1 MRCPL
6 RISRTSVKAFHL
18 SLIHRDFIEASEET
32 VPKARLLRTNF
43 TAGELSPRL
52 EGRPDLAKYFNGAS
66 TLENYLVYPQGGVY
80 RAPGSRFVNE
90 VKDSTKKTRLIPFV
104 VNRTTAYVCEFGHLY
119 IRFYKNGARIESPP
133 GTPVEIASP
142 YAETELFQIQYVQSV
157 DVLFLDHPSHQTQKL
172 SRGSDTSW
180 ALTNLALRPPA
191 AFEDLTD
198 ISNGSVTL
206 QPALPAGLGVNFT
219 ASAPVFFAGDV
230 GRQIIYNT
238 SRAVITGLGGA
249 SPNAVAVCDVLDDFP
264 ASVVAPNNINPAAI
278 PSQKWF
284 LNISP
289 QSAID
294 TVSKSKPVGTQVTI
308 NFKNNVGGATQDTLR
323 TAGSPLTSPEVGKF
337 IKVLGGVIE
346 IQSVSSTS
354 QCKGIIRATLAK
366 ADKTKN
372 PTGVEAG
379 DWTLNVKSWDNAK
392 GWPSAP
398 MFFQGRL
405 FHGGSA
411 VAQPTTFW
419 GSASDD
425 YENYGVG
432 SLADDALEYTI
443 ASRQFNK
450 IQWLLDLGPMLI
462 GTLGSVFSAKAP
474 GNDQVLGGDVM
485 PFVRATNTPGA
496 AAIQPVTVGTRAIY
510 IDSSQTQA
518 IDLGYSFN
526 DDTLTG
532 EDLTLLADHI
542 AGAGFAQE
550 QIAYARNPNSILHF
564 VRKDGQLACLT
575 YYRLPENVVAWSHR
589 ATDGAFESVCAI
601 PHHDGNR
608 DQVWTIVNRTVNGAT
623 KRYVEY
629 FEDGAAEF
637 AVSLNWSSSTT
648 YALNDAV
655 FFAGVAYVS
664 LQNSNS
670 NHQPDGS
677 PAWWQR
683 ARPWSDLHTDCAF
696 VYTGAAA
703 TNVTGLAHVEGKT
716 VDVVADGSYKGTRV
730 VTGGQFDQPLAQPA
744 AKIEIGL
751 HYDSKLVTMRPALQD
766 SMIEGTRKMWDK
778 LTVRLLNSIGCRV
791 NGNDVLANTGGE
803 PMDIA
808 PPLFSGDKPVPC
820 AGWDD
825 QGRITIEQKSPYPQI
840 VLAVYGRLN
849 LSSLD

>member
-1 MRCPL
+1 M
-6 RISRTSVKAFHL
+6 
-18 SLIHRDFIEASEET
+18 
-32 VPKARLLRTNF
+32 PKARLLRTNF

-52 EGRPDLAKYFNGAS
+52 EGRPDLAKYFNGAA

-80 RAPGSRFVNE
+80 RAPGSRFVKE
-90 VKDSTKKTRLIPFV
+90 VKDSTRKTRLIPFV

-133 GTPVEIASP
+133 GTPIEIASP
-142 YAETELFQIQYVQSV
+142 FTEADLFQIQYVQSV
-157 DVLFLDHPSHQTQKL
+157 DVLFLDHPLYQTRKL
-172 SRGSDTSW
+172 SRVSDTSW
-180 ALTNLALRPPA
+180 SLTTLALRPPPS
-191 AFEDLTD
+191 FEDLTD
-198 ISNGSVTL
+198 ISGGTVTL
-206 QPALPAGLGVNFT
+206 SPGATTGTSVNFT
-219 ASAPVFFAGDV
+219 ASSAVFFAGDV
-230 GRQIIYNT
+230 GRQIIFNA
-238 SRAVITGLGGA
+238 SRAVITGLGGGGG
-249 SPNAVAVCDVLDDFP
+249 SPNTVAVCDILDTFP
-264 ASVVAPNNINPAAI
+264 NTNPIAAG
-278 PSQKWF
+278 SWF
-284 LNISP
+284 LNLSP

-308 NFKNNVGGATQDTLR
+308 NFKNNVGGAAQDTLR
-323 TAGSPLTSPEVGKF
+323 TGSPSPEIGKF
-337 IKVLGGVIE
+337 IKILGGVIE

-354 QCKGIIRATLAK
+354 QCKGILRATLGK

-392 GWPSAP
+392 GWPSAL

-411 VAQPTTFW
+411 LAQPTTFW

-510 IDSSQTQA
+510 IDASQTQA
-518 IDLGYSFN
+518 VDLGYSFN

-542 AGAGFAQE
+542 AGSGFAQE
-550 QIAYARNPNSILHF
+550 QIAYARNPNSILYF
-564 VRKDGQLACLT
+564 VRRDGQLACLT
-575 YYRLPENVVAWSHR
+575 YYRLPENVVAWSR
-589 ATDGAFESVCAI
+589 RTTDGAFESVCAI
-601 PHHDGNR
+601 PHPDGNR
-608 DQVWTIVNRTVNGAT
+608 DQVWTIVNRTVNGTT

-629 FEDGAAEF
+629 FEDSAVEF
-637 AVSLNWSSSTT
+637 A
-648 YALNDAV
+648 
-655 FFAGVAYVS
+655 G
-664 LQNSNS
+664 
-670 NHQPDGS
+670 
-677 PAWWQR
+677 
-683 ARPWSDLHTDCAF
+683 ARPWSDLHSDCAF
-696 VYTGAAA
+696 IYIGAAVM
-703 TNVTGLAHVEGKT
+703 NVTGLAHLEGKM

-730 VTGGQFDQPLAQPA
+730 ITGGQFDQPLAQAA

-751 HYDSKLVTMRPALQD
+751 HYESKLVTMRPALQD
-766 SMIEGTRKMWDK
+766 SMIEGTQRMWDK
-778 LTVRLLNSIGCRV
+778 LSVRLLNSIGCRV
-791 NGNDVLANTGGE
+791 NGSDVLANIGGE
-803 PMDIA
+803 PMDSA
-808 PPLFSGDKPVPC
+808 PPLFTGDKPVPC

-825 QGRITIEQKSPYPQI
+825 QGRITIEQKAPYPQI